1 MTQLHPSLSAQQV
14 WREVVAEI
22 ADKAKVALPDTNGRL
37 DKAVQLVLQAAALD
51 RKASVK
57 GGPYSGPVIGGGGKS
72 GVVDVDDDGETV
84 TVTAEGRN
92 YRGEVLFTRTFSR
105 TR

>member
-1 MTQLHPSLSAQQV
+1 MIAELEVDNLFMVSGDAHMLAWDDGTHTDYSEAGTGAFPLLH
-14 WREVVAEI
+14 
-22 ADKAKVALPDTNGRL
+22 
-37 DKAVQLVLQAAALD
+37 AAALD
-51 RKASVK
+51 RKASIK
-57 GGPYSGPVIGGGGKS
+57 GGPYSGPVIGGGGQF
-72 GVVDVDDDGETV
+72 GLVEVDDDGETV